1 MGCPTSSV
9 PAGAITMAC
18 CWLSNELSVVVFGS
32 IGTLYFDAFTVHLK
46 TTSYGLNQTFKQQLP
61 LLSLH

>member
-1 MGCPTSSV
+1 
-9 PAGAITMAC
+9 MAC
-18 CWLSNELSVVVFGS
+18 CWLSDELSVVVFGS